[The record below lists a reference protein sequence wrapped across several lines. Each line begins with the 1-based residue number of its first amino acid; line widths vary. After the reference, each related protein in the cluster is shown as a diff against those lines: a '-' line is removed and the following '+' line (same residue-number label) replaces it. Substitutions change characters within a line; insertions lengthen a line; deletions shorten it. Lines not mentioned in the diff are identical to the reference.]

1 MCYEL
6 RRAEETTV
14 TGSTIVT
21 LAEAAALDASSVGG
35 KAANLARLAAT
46 ELPVPTAYVVPVAE
60 FERFCAHESAA
71 AAIARLGESGI
82 THHALARAADEVR
95 ATIATTPLSTA
106 FAAELA
112 RAFISLTERGDAVVV
127 RSSATVE
134 DSASASYAGM
144 LSSIGDVRSAEE
156 MYAAV
161 KQCWASAFNRRAVL
175 YAADLDHDPS
185 ATKVAV
191 VLQRQVRSERS
202 GLAFGRDPAR
212 READVVIVEAIQGM
226 GEDLV
231 SGEVTPE
238 RYEFSPADDRVT
250 LVSGGSAARPRKL
263 TDREVALLAR
273 WTRAA
278 EEVFGTPQ
286 DIEWA
291 YADGEFYLLQSRPL
305 VFSADDEMVFPQI
318 GEHTVLVRGV
328 GASPAVGS
336 GEVVHARGDQVHI
349 LSPRTVVVLR
359 RLTNDL
365 AVHLRRAAAVVVD
378 EGGATSHGANILR
391 EFGVPCVL
399 GTGRAT
405 TVLAEGDVV
414 TVDGFR
420 GIVYEGDLA
429 LRPAEVGVAPDTGM
443 QVFLSVLVPEQAATL
458 APHADGVS
466 SLRNDYF
473 LLQSGVHPAK
483 MVHSGRAHE
492 LEQAIAEG
500 IVTTSGLF
508 AGKPVWY
515 KTLDAPTDEFRRLDG
530 GDEEPHER
538 NPLLGWRGIGRGLAE
553 PELLDLELR
562 AVRRALEGGAAH
574 VGIKLPFVRF
584 AEEYAAALDAIR
596 RAGIE
601 PHVDVAVGVSV
612 ETPGIAMRLADV
624 LALGADFVS
633 VGVSDLVMCV
643 LALDRESERVA
654 HLFEPGH
661 PAVIEVLARIAE
673 TARAAG
679 VFTCACGE
687 SARDE
692 ALLGQ
697 LVEAGYDAV
706 GVSLPF
712 FAEVKRRIATLEAQR
727 GR

>member
-1 MCYEL
+1 MF
-6 RRAEETTV
+6 
-14 TGSTIVT
+14 GPTIVT
-21 LAEAAALDASSVGG
+21 LAEAAALDASAVGG
-35 KAANLARLAAT
+35 KAASLARLAT
-46 ELPVPTAYVVPVAE
+46 TDLPVPEAFVVPVGE
-60 FERFCAHESAA
+60 FERFCADESVA
-71 AAIARLGESGI
+71 AAIALLGQPDV
-82 THHALARAADEVR
+82 TRHALARAADAVR
-95 ATIATTPLSTA
+95 ETITTTPLSTGL
-106 FAAELA
+106 AAELA
-112 RAFISLTERGDAVVV
+112 RTFVSLAARGDAVVV

-175 YAADLDHDPS
+175 YALDLGHDPS

-212 READVVIVEAIQGM
+212 QEADVVIVEAIQGM
-226 GEDLV
+226 GDDLV

-250 LVSGGSAARPRKL
+250 LVSGGSATRSRKL

-273 WTRAA
+273 WARTA
-278 EEVFGTPQ
+278 EEIFGKPQ

-318 GEHTVLVRGV
+318 GEHTVLVRGI

-336 GEVVHARGDQVHI
+336 GEVVRARDDQVHI
-349 LSPRTVVVLR
+349 LSPHTVVVLH

-399 GTGRAT
+399 GTGSAT
-405 TVLAEGDVV
+405 AVLADGDVV
-414 TVDGFR
+414 TVDGYR

-429 LRPAEVGVAPDTGM
+429 LRPAEVGVAPETRM
-443 QVFLSVLVPEQAATL
+443 QVFLSVLVPAQAAAL

-483 MVHSGRAHE
+483 MVRSGRSRE
-492 LEQAIAEG
+492 LEETIACG
-500 IVTTSGLF
+500 IVTTSELF

-538 NPLLGWRGIGRGLAE
+538 NPLLGWRGIGRELAE
-553 PELLDLELR
+553 PDLLDLELR
-562 AVRRALEGGAAH
+562 AVRRALEAGAGR

-596 RAGIE
+596 RAGLE
-601 PHVDVAVGVSV
+601 PHTDVDVGVSV

-643 LALDRESERVA
+643 LALDRESERIA
-654 HLFEPGH
+654 DLFEPGH
-661 PAVIEVLARIAE
+661 PAVIEVIARIAE

-692 ALLGQ
+692 ALLGH
-697 LVEAGYDAV
+697 LVEAGYDAI

-712 FAEVKRRIATLEAQR
+712 FAEVKRRIAALETHD